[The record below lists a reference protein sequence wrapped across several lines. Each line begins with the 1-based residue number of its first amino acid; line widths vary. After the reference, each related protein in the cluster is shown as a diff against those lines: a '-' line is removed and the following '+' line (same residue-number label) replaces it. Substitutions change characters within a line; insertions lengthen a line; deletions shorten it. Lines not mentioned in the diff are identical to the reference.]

1 MQLTKDTGMRLP
13 QKLPS
18 SYNRVACLYNT
29 NQNTFNFNDSCYA
42 RKVLPIQGQQ
52 RHKLAI
58 VWKHASYAQSR
69 GRRIQCLMSIAL
81 VIKQ

>member
-13 QKLPS
+13 QRWAS
-18 SYNRVACLYNT
+18 SYNRTCMFVHNT

-52 RHKLAI
+52 MHKLAI
-58 VWKHASYAQSR
+58 VWKHAIYAQSK
-69 GRRIQCLMSIAL
+69 GRRIPVSI
-81 VIKQ
+81 VNCISN